1 MDSVALKTRLC
12 NRLGIEHP
20 IVLAPMGSWSEVS
33 LAAAVSNAGGLGT
46 FGAAGRI
53 MGLTEQYVRD
63 TITALRDSTDK
74 PFGAGFITQLIAENP
89 ANLDIVLE
97 AEVAVVLLSFADPT
111 PYVALAK
118 QTSTTT
124 ICQVQSFEA
133 AKMAVE
139 AGADILAVQGNE
151 AGGHTGRQNL
161 LPFLC
166 RVLEAFPDIPVIAA
180 GGITN
185 GRSLAAVLA
194 AGADGAWMG
203 TAFLAA
209 TEAAAVQPGHLDALI
224 ASDGSD
230 TVYSE
235 VYDILLTAGFKAP
248 SWPDGVA
255 FRTRNLPLVDRWRGR
270 EHELRAQLDDV
281 LPTFRSALRSG
292 DPDYTPLIYGEGAA
306 SVSRRQSAAD
316 IISEI
321 TSDAQR
327 RLSRS

>member
-1 MDSVALKTRLC
+1 MALKTRLC
-12 NRLGIEHP
+12 ERLGIEYP
-20 IVLAPMGSWSEVS
+20 IVLAPMGSWSEAS

-63 TITALRDSTDK
+63 TIAALRDSTDK

-89 ANLDIVLE
+89 ANFDIVLE
-97 AEVAVVLLSFADPT
+97 AEVPVVLLSFADPT

-124 ICQVQSFEA
+124 ICQVQSFEG

-139 AGADILAVQGNE
+139 AGTDILAVQGNE

-166 RVLEAFPDIPVIAA
+166 RVLDSFPHIPVIAA

-209 TEAAAVQPGHLDALI
+209 TEAAAVQPGHLDALV

-235 VYDILLTAGFKAP
+235 VYDILLTAGFKGP
-248 SWPDGVA
+248 TWPDGVA
-255 FRTRNLPLVDRWRGR
+255 FRTRHLALVDRWHGQER
-270 EHELRAQLDDV
+270 ELRAQLEDV
-281 LPTFRSALRSG
+281 VPTFRSALRSG

-306 SVSRRQSAAD
+306 SVSRQQSAAD